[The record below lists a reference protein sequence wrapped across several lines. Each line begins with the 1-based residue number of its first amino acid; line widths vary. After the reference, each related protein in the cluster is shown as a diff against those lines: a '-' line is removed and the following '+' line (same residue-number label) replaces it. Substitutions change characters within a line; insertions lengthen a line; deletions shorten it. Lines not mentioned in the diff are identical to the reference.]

1 MIARFFELVGGVL
14 VAVGLGLG
22 LFLRF
27 HTRAQYLPETIAN
40 FEVAMGI
47 AVFGGVFILASKIAQ
62 GRFPRR

>member
-27 HTRAQYLPETIAN
+27 PTRTQYLPETIAN
-40 FEVAMGI
+40 FEVALSI
-47 AVFGGVFILASKIAQ
+47 AAFGGVLILASKFA
-62 GRFPRR
+62 RSRLPK